1 MNGMSTS
8 ATSFAGELASA
19 DPISSDPLLVEVNG
33 LGKRYPIVGHRGDR
47 VHALW
52 DIVRGHPPRRTVSVL
67 QDISFEVRRG
77 ESLGIVGENGAGKS
91 TLLKLITGV
100 LTPSSGS
107 VRTHGRIGALLE
119 LGAGFHPQYSGLDNV
134 RMTAALHGLAGDALA
149 EKLPE
154 IRAFADIGDY
164 IDEPVKHYSSGM
176 VVRLGFAV
184 TAALR
189 PDLLITDEVLAVG
202 DESFQR
208 KCIRWIDDYLANG
221 GTLLLVSHGLY
232 HVQKL
237 CRRALWLDGG
247 RMRELGDVFDVT
259 QAYLA
264 WHERKTARAEESETL
279 ETSGEFALTDV
290 TVNGERGEA
299 AVMQAQDAPLLIEAV
314 LRSADERPPV
324 LSVGIVRAEGSPVYG
339 ISSDMEAI
347 VPEDLG
353 GNRFRY
359 RLAFDPLPLL
369 PGEYHVKLHPLDP
382 EGVRLFGTLMRRL
395 IVRGASREL
404 GMVRLSHRWLGADD
418 GVSDPP

>member
-1 MNGMSTS
+1 VSDVP
-8 ATSFAGELASA
+8 ASDLSLA
-19 DPISSDPLLVEVNG
+19 DPMADARLLVDARG
-33 LGKRYPIVGHRGDR
+33 LGKRYPIVGQRGDR

-52 DIVRGHPPRRTVSVL
+52 DIVRGRAPRRTVGVL
-67 QDISFEVRRG
+67 EDVGFEVRRG
-77 ESLGIVGENGAGKS
+77 ESLGIIGENGAGKS
-91 TLLKLITGV
+91 TLLKLVTGV
-100 LTPSSGS
+100 LTPSAGS

-119 LGAGFHPQYSGLDNV
+119 LGAGFHPEYTGMDNV
-134 RMTAALHGLAGDALA
+134 RMAAALHGLAGEELA
-149 EKLPE
+149 AKLPE
-154 IRAFADIGDY
+154 IRAFADIGAY

-208 KCIRWIDDYLANG
+208 KCIRWIDDYLAGG
-221 GTLLLVSHGLY
+221 GTLLLVSHNLY

-247 RMRELGDVFDVT
+247 RTRELGDVFDVT

-264 WHERKTARAEESETL
+264 WHERKTARAEESEML
-279 ETSGEFALTDV
+279 ETSGEFALADATI
-290 TVNGERGEA
+290 NGERGEA
-299 AVMQAQDAPLLIEAV
+299 AVMLSQDAPLLIEAV
-314 LRSADERPPV
+314 LDSADGRPPV
-324 LSVGIVRAEGSPVYG
+324 LSVGITRAEGSPVYG
-339 ISSDMEAI
+339 ISSDMESI
-347 VPEDLG
+347 VPQALG

-359 RLAFDPLPLL
+359 RLAFAALPLL

-382 EGVRLFGTLMRRL
+382 EGMRLFGTLVRRL

-404 GMVRLSHRWLGADD
+404 GMVRLRHRWLDVDD
-418 GVSDPP
+418 VP